1 MTSSP
6 FSPTGQEP
14 APPGAAALLATAGVE
29 GSFQLHALAGGAN
42 NRVFRVDVDDKAAA
56 DAAHR
61 RLLLKSY
68 FSHPDDP
75 RDRLATEFAFAR
87 FAWER
92 GIRAL
97 PQPIALSPEDDLGLY
112 EFIDGRAFS
121 PADLSDQATEIADRA
136 INAALEFYD
145 ALNRHKGHPDAANL
159 GAASEACFSLQDHL
173 AQVDRRLQRLQGID
187 RAAAV
192 HDDAMCFV
200 TRELAPA
207 WSDAAQ
213 TVRAGAKRWDLPLDA
228 PLAGE
233 QRCLSPS
240 DFGFHNAIIDPAGVV
255 RFFDFEYAGW
265 DDPAKMVG
273 DFFRQVKVP
282 VPRRRLASFAEAV
295 CASDA
300 QGERLHRRIQLLFP
314 VFQLKWCCILLNEF
328 LPTSAASRRFAG
340 ASDDVVQQKQLQ
352 LKKAQAMLADALA
365 PRRENDF

>member
-282 VPRRRLASFAEAV
+282 VPRRRGRLSGAHFLVPGLRTGRWMSRGLQRRPGVSRGRRPLKHFRVWRRGRPLRWTLDVCGSIAGRFGRFAT
-295 CASDA
+295 C
-300 QGERLHRRIQLLFP
+300 
-314 VFQLKWCCILLNEF
+314 
-328 LPTSAASRRFAG
+328 PTSTEAA
-340 ASDDVVQQKQLQ
+340 
-352 LKKAQAMLADALA
+352 
-365 PRRENDF
+365 